1 MSRQSES
8 EGSSDGAVEGEA
20 GERGTAE
27 DCAVSVEGI
36 RNLVSGGYVRRA
48 YIVCNRLGIGGN
60 NIGKQVANQKY
71 I

>member
-36 RNLVSGGYVRRA
+36 RNLVSASYVRRA
-48 YIVCNRLGIGGN
+48 YVVCNRLGVGG
-60 NIGKQVANQKY
+60 
-71 I
+71 

>member
-8 EGSSDGAVEGEA
+8 EGSSNGAVEGEA
-20 GERGTAE
+20 GERGAAE

-48 YIVCNRLGIGGN
+48 YVVCNRLGIGGN
-60 NIGKQVANQKY
+60 NIGKQVANQK
-71 I
+71 

>member
-36 RNLVSGGYVRRA
+36 RNLVSGFCVRYV
-48 YIVCNRLGIGGN
+48 VVVGNRITEFKLRHPI
-60 NIGKQVANQKY
+60 KHRMKAK
-71 I
+71 

>member
-8 EGSSDGAVEGEA
+8 EGSSDGAVEGKA

-48 YIVCNRLGIGGN
+48 YVVCNRLG
-60 NIGKQVANQKY
+60 
-71 I
+71 